1 MPIINSVNN
10 HLNNFKP
17 EKINNK
23 NFQKNYFLFKELE
36 IIDLDFKYNKKLI
49 LKSINCRIKAGDKF
63 AIVGQSGNGKSTFM
77 NICLSLL
84 VPSKGKILLNKK
96 EIKDIKEEFWNKI
109 GYVPQ
114 DSFLIDKTLIE
125 NLMINKNYIEVKDI
139 DKAKDLLYEFN
150 LPEDFIEKNIRI
162 GENGSRLSG
171 GQKQKLSIARAIWRN
186 PEILFL
192 DEATSSMD
200 KATQD
205 FVMKLIFKR

>member
-1 MPIINSVNN
+1 
-10 HLNNFKP
+10 
-17 EKINNK
+17 
-23 NFQKNYFLFKELE
+23 
-36 IIDLDFKYNKKLI
+36 
-49 LKSINCRIKAGDKF
+49 
-63 AIVGQSGNGKSTFM
+63 
-77 NICLSLL
+77 
-84 VPSKGKILLNKK
+84 
-96 EIKDIKEEFWNKI
+96 
-109 GYVPQ
+109 
-114 DSFLIDKTLIE
+114 
-125 NLMINKNYIEVKDI
+125 MINKNYIEVKDI

-205 FVMKLIFKR
+205 FVMKLIFKKMKNKTIIMISHRDETLKLFNKILTLPSGNVLIKNN